1 MTNMDLQDSEHIE
14 HLLACIYEL
23 NQKQQY
29 ESQAIFTTM
38 LEKYSLEGGKVEELL
53 GKLVVDG
60 KIHKSE
66 QDDTVKYYI
75 PTSSKRSRKSD
86 GSFTEAQKKEITSYL
101 AKSVK
106 EINGVGAL
114 SRSRL
119 KILRGEKIWTDSF
132 SVGIK
137 HFQHLQLNIDY

>member
-1 MTNMDLQDSEHIE
+1 MEVQDSEHIE

-29 ESQAIFTTM
+29 ESQAIFATM
-38 LEKYSLEGGKVEELL
+38 QEKYTLDGGKVQELL
-53 GKLVVDG
+53 VKLVGDG

-66 QDDTVKYYI
+66 QDGAVKYYI
-75 PTSSKRSRKSD
+75 PSTSKRSRKSD

-106 EINGVGAL
+106 EINTVGYL
-114 SRSRL
+114 
-119 KILRGEKIWTDSF
+119 II
-132 SVGIK
+132 
-137 HFQHLQLNIDY
+137 

>member
-1 MTNMDLQDSEHIE
+1 MCYTWYLEALQLTNMDLQDSEHIE

-38 LEKYSLEGGKVEELL
+38 LEKYSLESGKVEELL

-106 EINGVGAL
+106 EINGVGA
-114 SRSRL
+114 
-119 KILRGEKIWTDSF
+119 
-132 SVGIK
+132 
-137 HFQHLQLNIDY
+137 